1 MPLFGTGKRT
11 SEGPSDEERAL
22 KRRAVSNYERFFF
35 DFCTGE
41 MNTGNESKVLKFTS
55 FIADT
60 FTSSIFERDC
70 FEPLTR
76 QVKDNLALSGSNGP
90 AYSSV
95 IVTGTS
101 GVGKTFYGFYLAR
114 KLVEEGCVVAFNYRN
129 IEHAILA
136 PPRSKLATKDPELH
150 RLLESCGLQ
159 LDETRNFSG
168 VIAKNRKGDDLWQA
182 VINTKSTW
190 LIVDLHRGN
199 EYRDLR
205 PLCNVV
211 VTSILRSGDWPT
223 MLNSGGD
230 RMSCKL
236 YMGPLSLEEAKL
248 INVAAGLNH
257 DEADIEER
265 FKLFG
270 GSARLL
276 FNETQVAQ
284 QKIDEAF
291 QTGHGTAVDPE
302 GDNPT
307 MTSLLVHILA
317 DTNFARRGKKFASM
331 TIATRCV
338 DAIIANRTLR
348 EEIWQE
354 ATQGK
359 CGYDIISARGVFA
372 ERLWHRA
379 VKGAH
384 KIRVKM
390 LDVEKTTEGEL
401 MMLKKAFTRTRILY
415 KLDMSDLTDL
425 GAGDYVQPDT
435 GVDFPAI
442 DSFAVLDSPPWTA
455 IDMTDDEEDCD
466 HEAAGE
472 KFTSAKDAHGT
483 QVRGPIGIMFQM
495 TVSRHKHKLPQG
507 NTIKNVDKKMGE
519 LVEGFETGKSPLYL
533 VFVTDS
539 ADGYQW
545 HNYRKP
551 DGKAY
556 KSALPKELA
565 RIQQVAISFRPVP
578 FLTS

>member
-1 MPLFGTGKRT
+1 
-11 SEGPSDEERAL
+11 
-22 KRRAVSNYERFFF
+22 
-35 DFCTGE
+35 
-41 MNTGNESKVLKFTS
+41 MNTGTESKVLKFTS
-55 FIADT
+55 SIADT
-60 FTSSIFERDC
+60 STSSIFERDC

-76 QVKDNLALSGSNGP
+76 KVKDKLALSGSNGP
-90 AYSSV
+90 AHSSV

-129 IEHAILA
+129 IERAILA

-150 RLLESCGLQ
+150 RLLESFGLK
-159 LDETRNFSG
+159 LDETCSFSG
-168 VIAKNRKGDDLWQA
+168 VIAGNTKGNDLWQA
-182 VINTKSTW
+182 VTNTKSTW

-205 PLCNVV
+205 PPCNVV
-211 VTSILRSGDWPT
+211 VTSTLRSGDWP
-223 MLNSGGD
+223 MLDSGGD

-236 YMGPLSLEEAKL
+236 YMGPLSLEEAKV
-248 INVAAGLNH
+248 INVAAGLKH
-257 DEADIEER
+257 AEADIEER
-265 FKLFG
+265 FKRFG

-284 QKIDEAF
+284 QKIDEVF
-291 QTGHGTAVDPE
+291 ETGHGTEVDPE

-307 MTSLLVHILA
+307 MTSLLVHILT
-317 DTNFARRGKKFASM
+317 DTDFARSGKRFASM

-338 DAIIANRTLR
+338 DAIIANRTLE
-348 EEIWQE
+348 EEIWQG

-359 CGYDIISARGVFA
+359 CGYDIVSARGVFA

-379 VKGAH
+379 VRRADT
-384 KIRVKM
+384 IRVKM
-390 LDVEKTTEGEL
+390 LDAEETTEAEL
-401 MMLKKAFTRTRILY
+401 MMLKQAFTRTRILY

-455 IDMTDDEEDCD
+455 IDMKDDEEDCD
-466 HEAAGE
+466 HEAVGE
-472 KFTSAKDAHGT
+472 KVTSAEDAHVT
-483 QVRGPIGIMFQM
+483 QVGGPIGIMFQM
-495 TVSRHKHKLPQG
+495 TVSHHKHKLPQG
-507 NTIKNVDKKMGE
+507 NTIRDVDKKMGE

-539 ADGYQW
+539 ADGYRW
-545 HNYRKP
+545 HNYTKP

-565 RIQQVAISFRPVP
+565 RIQQVAISFRTLPS
-578 FLTS
+578 LTS